1 MATAAEKERKEK
13 EREDESSPKQNL
25 AADLASTIASYV
37 NFDLQFVGISPRK
50 SPYKNVDIKTK
61 SFRVSQLK
69 VTTWEVTGKSITTMR
84 KDDRFNQIGL
94 CNFINTSSMHVDT
107 ENGGKVIDNNVCWF
121 NACFQMLVS
130 IDEVV
135 RQASTWLLN
144 NGCEVCDYM
153 T

>member
-1 MATAAEKERKEK
+1 MKRK
-13 EREDESSPKQNL
+13 R
-25 AADLASTIASYV
+25 
-37 NFDLQFVGISPRK
+37 
-50 SPYKNVDIKTK
+50 
-61 SFRVSQLK
+61 FRVSELK
-69 VTTWEVTGKSITTMR
+69 VTTLEVSGRSIMTMR

-94 CNFINTSSMHVDT
+94 CNFINKNSMFVKT
-107 ENGGKVIDNNVCWF
+107 ENGGEVIDNNVCWF

-135 RQASTWLLN
+135 RQASRWLLD